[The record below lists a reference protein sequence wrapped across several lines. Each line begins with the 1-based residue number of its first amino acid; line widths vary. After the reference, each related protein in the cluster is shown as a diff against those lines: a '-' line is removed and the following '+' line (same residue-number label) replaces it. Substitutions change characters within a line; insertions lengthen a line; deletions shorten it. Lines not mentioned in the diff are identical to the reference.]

1 MLLRGVWIGVYASL
15 STRVLS
21 LTPIF
26 FMLASTTGTIPMRT
40 APSPCTV
47 KTFLQALASQMP
59 SLFVSYLDS
68 FISALALLTSPLAL
82 PYGA

>member
-15 STRVLS
+15 RTRVLS
-21 LTPIF
+21 VMPIF
-26 FMLASTTGTIPMRT
+26 FMLASTTGTMPTRT
-40 APSPCTV
+40 APSPCIV
-47 KTFLQALASQMP
+47 KMFWHALASQMP

-68 FISALALLTSPLAL
+68 FISALALATLPLVL